1 MLQFSLR
8 QFGSLLQQCP
18 SKPLKNSLF
27 PGNSTVKMR
36 TATFFPSSNVEKLR
50 KMHRWDVKNGS
61 VVLIRLLSLKGKNEK
76 VRGEI
81 ETYLFLLLE
90 EASHK

>member
-1 MLQFSLR
+1 
-8 QFGSLLQQCP
+8 
-18 SKPLKNSLF
+18 
-27 PGNSTVKMR
+27 
-36 TATFFPSSNVEKLR
+36 
-50 KMHRWDVKNGS
+50 MHRWDVKNGS

>member
-1 MLQFSLR
+1 M
-8 QFGSLLQQCP
+8 
-18 SKPLKNSLF
+18 
-27 PGNSTVKMR
+27 
-36 TATFFPSSNVEKLR
+36 
-50 KMHRWDVKNGS
+50 KNGS